1 MEMFDTMKIPGT
13 VSRRRAAIIGAFL
26 VAAIGLA
33 VTVTAW
39 GKNAISYNK
48 DGWEY
53 LKKEQYRKAI
63 FSFKNALNGN
73 PRYREA
79 LIGMAKAYFEVEAYD
94 QSFDLFTSALALD
107 AKSVEA
113 NVGLGRTLTATG
125 NYTGAIKYFDR
136 ARRLSPQNI
145 DARYGT
151 AYVYHC
157 LGKKIWAKRALET
170 ILRMD
175 PYHYDSLLLMAEIKS
190 NENRLREARRFLDK
204 AIDSNNESSRGHIVY
219 GEILLREYLKTEDDS
234 LLDEATESLGRALS
248 IQPGSYQANRMMGY
262 ISLLGKKYDAA
273 AGYFGAAL
281 KELES
286 GTILYSQG
294 VAHDRAGDQEAALED
309 FMKAI
314 KKDPSDSIIRSR
326 FEDFLIMREYKIG
339 HPMRVMLNRE
349 HFDLGVNRMKKNL
362 PDQAIMYLRRS
373 LLMNPMN
380 VEAREL
386 LMDYYNTEGYYGFY
400 IEEMKE
406 ILRLNPDRAYQE
418 RLGLA
423 IMKRRDLLSH
433 REGYSSEEP
442 PRDVPVVLVL
452 NFDTARS
459 VSPHPDAGEVIANHL
474 SFVLGQ
480 YGRMK
485 PVGIRARGAVAC
497 SLMCGGEHL
506 ETTLESVEAKIKSGD
521 IDPVDYI
528 VYGTYYE
535 SGSLISIECS
545 VLDYRKGFLI
555 GQFTLTD
562 SGKESLPMV
571 ALRSAKR
578 LYDIIPFKG
587 RVLKLKETGI
597 VTNLGLF
604 DGMKQGEKLVVYK
617 AGGGTAD
624 GDKIKKKII
633 FTIRESDTLV
643 SYAEPQK
650 VSDLERIDSSDV
662 VYPLKKRRAK
672 KIE

>member
-1 MEMFDTMKIPGT
+1 MKKKLYPAAA
-13 VSRRRAAIIGAFL
+13 SRRSAVLIGA
-26 VAAIGLA
+26 VIITTAGLF
-33 VTVTAW
+33 VSLTAF

-63 FSFKNALNGN
+63 FSFKNALNAN

-79 LIGMAKAYFEVEAYD
+79 LIGMGKAYLEVEAYD

-107 AKSVEA
+107 AKSADA

-125 NYTGAIKYFDR
+125 NYTGAIQYFEE
-136 ARRLSPQNI
+136 ARRLSPQNLE
-145 DARYGT
+145 ARYGT

-170 ILRMD
+170 ILRID
-175 PYHYDSLLLMAEIKS
+175 PYHYNSLLLMAEIKS
-190 NENRLREARRFLDK
+190 DENRLREARRFVEK
-204 AIDSNNESSRGHIVY
+204 AIDSNNESSRGHVVY
-219 GEILLREYLKTEDDS
+219 GEILLRDFLKTEDES
-234 LLDEATESLGRALS
+234 LLDEATESLGSALS
-248 IQPGSYQANRMMGY
+248 IQHESYQANRMMGN
-262 ISLLGKKYDAA
+262 ISLLRKKYDAA
-273 AGYFGAAL
+273 AGYFGTAL

-286 GTILYSQG
+286 GTLLYSQA
-294 VAHDRAGDQEAALED
+294 VAHDRSGDREAALED
-309 FMKAI
+309 FMKAV

-326 FEDFLIMREYKIG
+326 FEDFLVTREYKIG

-349 HFDLGVNRMKKNL
+349 HYDLGVNRMKKNL

-373 LLMNPMN
+373 LLMNPTN
-380 VEAREL
+380 IEAREL
-386 LMDYYNTEGYYGFY
+386 LMEYYDTQGFYGFY

-423 IMKRRDLLSH
+423 IIKRRDLLSH

-442 PRDVPVVLVL
+442 PRDVPSVLVL

-459 VSPHPDAGEVIANHL
+459 VSPHPDTGEVIANHL

-480 YGRMK
+480 YGRLK
-485 PVGIRARGAVAC
+485 PVGIRARGAVEC
-497 SLMCGGEHL
+497 SFMCGGEHL
-506 ETTLESVEAKIKSGD
+506 ESTLESVEAKIRAGEL
-521 IDPVDYI
+521 DPVDYI

-535 SGSLISIECS
+535 SGSLVSIECS
-545 VLDYRKGFLI
+545 VLDYRKGFVI
-555 GQFTLTD
+555 GQFTLSD
-562 SGKESLPMV
+562 SGKESLPLV

-578 LYDIIPFKG
+578 LYEIIPFKG
-587 RVLKLKETGI
+587 RVLKLKDTGI

-604 DGMKQGEKLVVYK
+604 DGMKTGEKLVIYK
-617 AGGGTAD
+617 AGSGTTG
-624 GDKIKKKII
+624 GDKVKKKIM

-643 SYAEPQK
+643 SYAEPQN
-650 VSDLERIDSSDV
+650 VADLDRIDSSDIV
-662 VYPLKKRRAK
+662 FPLKKRRAK
-672 KIE
+672 RID